1 MINARRIYHCG
12 LNVAG
17 KRDLAKV
24 DEDGYF
30 CIVFCIVDRKQDLI
44 IAAGYAYPRE
54 VEEVLYEHPAG
65 AEVTVI
71 GLPHNELDEEVV
83 PLWCSS
89 RA

>member
-1 MINARRIYHCG
+1 VINARRTYHCG
-12 LNVAG
+12 LNAAG
-17 KRDLAKV
+17 YRDLAKV
-24 DEDGYF
+24 DEDGY
-30 CIVFCIVDRKQDLI
+30 FCIVDRKQDLI

-54 VEEVLYEHPAG
+54 VEEVLYEHSAG

-71 GLPHNELDEEVV
+71 GLPHNELGEEVV